1 MRFSDDREIQEPRG
15 VVLLHLVEVPTRNQL
30 LGCEF
35 MDGLEHGQ
43 AGLVRRISIGRLLK
57 ANQTGIVENIE
68 AVEDGERRID
78 PEADNSLRRIERPA
92 ASEHCQSS
100 EEDLFGATEEI
111 MTPGDRSSQRLL
123 SFRAVPAT
131 AGEEREAVVQTRQD
145 RFRR

>member
-30 LGCEF
+30 LGREF
-35 MDGLEHGQ
+35 MDGLEHGE

-78 PEADNSLRRIERPA
+78 PEADNRLRRVEGPT
-92 ASEHCQSS
+92 ASKDRQSS
-100 EEDLFGATEEI
+100 EE
-111 MTPGDRSSQRLL
+111 SL
-123 SFRAVPAT
+123 S
-131 AGEEREAVVQTRQD
+131 AG
-145 RFRR
+145 